1 MYIITVRQVI
11 LDSAEEYISAQQLL
25 TPHNSSNTTSG
36 GSESGLVSSIGALQ
50 ADKHCSWQLFCIS
63 SNERSGIQRMRAQH
77 VAMLE
82 NCRFQESDF
91 LQNYA
96 YTLGCRRSQLE
107 WKSFFVAHS
116 ISDLVSQ
123 MNKQEIPIR
132 RSTKEFSS
140 KLCFLFCGQ
149 GSQWPQMGHDLR
161 SFPVFLNSLNSS
173 SWYLK
178 TVLRSSYDLMDEIY
192 RDSTKSRLLDPQIAQ
207 PATTAIQIA
216 LVDLMQSLMI
226 KPDFVMGHSS
236 GEIAAAVACGAISRE
251 EALEIAYYRGLAA
264 SQLQLNLPDFHGGM
278 IAVSM
283 TLDQANSYISAL
295 SDRLEIA
302 CVNSPN
308 SITLSGKRET
318 IEQVS
323 LDLAANGI
331 RHRILSVTMAYHSS
345 YMKALEGEYVQNI
358 ISVSPSM
365 SQTAIRM
372 FSSVTG
378 EEIAFSRLDASYWGK
393 NMVSTVQF
401 ASGLESLMALPEDQR
416 PSMFIEMGPSAVLRA
431 PVIDTLSPRVN
442 EEMYFSALDSRRSGM
457 ASVLGIVGALWA
469 SGYKVNVKSAI
480 SRRIPQSRL
489 RCLPGLPLYPWNH
502 AKSYW
507 HESHLSLANRFREY
521 GRLDLIGAPTADS
534 IPFEPRWR
542 GFLRISENPWMKHHQ
557 VQKTTIYP
565 AAGLISMVLEGSR
578 QLRRSFTDIVGYE
591 IRNMQFIKAI
601 VLPDST
607 HGVEVALNMRVEGSD
622 NPAKGQF
629 TFSIYSKSFEKDWE
643 KHATGTLHFCF
654 HSANWETVFRAF
666 APEHSDI
673 ATKCRTSVDPRQLY
687 EQLDTVGITYGP
699 MFRNILEVQK
709 GTDCCISRVRVPDT
723 KSTMPANFEYP
734 HLLHPGTL
742 DAMFQTL
749 FALKP
754 TPMIPYFIRSIFVS
768 DGLDLTNSNEFAGY
782 ANVKQGLIHAAE
794 AQISMCCTDRP
805 LDQVIVK
812 GLRFSGELFSL
823 SAASP
828 FLPNYRNLTTE
839 LIWRENYET
848 ADFESFRHIMS
859 LLGHRYPQLSVL
871 QVGGTL
877 SLAKSILLSA
887 LGGAPNPLRLQR
899 YTIVGESPPD
909 AFFHEINVPPF
920 RGYVENLSSTTAIHS
935 TYHLIVVTEAQ
946 NDGLSQIRSF
956 LKPGGII
963 LQVYPGDVFPRDSIS
978 NLGIKHLRS
987 GWNPTD
993 LDEEWRNHTGLP
1005 VGEDTDGSTELYFL
1019 RLPPE
1024 ASKFTMPASVVLL
1037 LPDVLS
1043 EEVSRFQ
1050 AQFANWL
1057 TAQHPETAICSICLT
1072 DIPHAKIVRSDTLF
1086 ISLLDFSSSNS
1097 YEGAIFNLN
1106 ELDFNAF
1113 HSLQKVMKAIIWVT
1127 RGANM
1132 VPVNP
1137 RAASVIGLARTLM
1150 SENLQLSFATF
1161 DLDHHSVLYE
1171 PGILDMFLTVFRNVL
1186 DQAITNE
1193 VHEVDFAEKDGKLF
1207 IPRLETLKSLNDII
1221 EETNDVYISSEKCFQ
1236 TERAETGKLIALE
1249 PSTLPCIRPRTLVSP
1264 IYFKEFT
1271 LEESDPLD
1279 IAISFSAGVLYG
1291 RSVQN
1296 SDQTSMRYRSY
1307 DLVGTISSVG
1317 AYTAGFQEND
1327 KVIVLVPD
1335 GKGLRT
1341 TVRVH
1346 PAFIMHY
1353 KPGFV
1358 PSHFLCAYYAL
1369 FNVGRICTGKTL
1381 LIHAGAS
1388 GFGMAATELGLLVGA
1403 TVFTT
1408 VIGPNKDHQKQL
1420 LLHRGVELDHIL
1432 DGDNDNYTSVVDV
1445 LTGNRGVD
1453 IVYNPTNNIALSTGC
1468 VRRCKWID
1476 TVCRRS

>member
-1 MYIITVRQVI
+1 
-11 LDSAEEYISAQQLL
+11 
-25 TPHNSSNTTSG
+25 
-36 GSESGLVSSIGALQ
+36 
-50 ADKHCSWQLFCIS
+50 
-63 SNERSGIQRMRAQH
+63 MRAQH

-91 LQNYA
+91 LPSYA

-116 ISDLVSQ
+116 VSDLLSQ

-149 GSQWPQMGHDLR
+149 GSQWPRMGHDLR
-161 SFPVFLNSLNSS
+161 SFPVFLNSLNSA

-192 RDSTKSRLLDPQIAQ
+192 KDSTKSRLLDPQIAQ

-216 LVDLMQSLMI
+216 LVDLMHSLMI

-251 EALEIAYYRGLAA
+251 EAWEIAYYRGLAA
-264 SQLQLNLPDFHGGM
+264 SQLQLNLPGFHGGM

-283 TLDQANSYISAL
+283 TLDQANSYISGL

-308 SITLSGKRET
+308 SITLSGKRKT

-365 SQTAIRM
+365 SQKAIRM

-378 EEIAFSRLDASYWGK
+378 EEIAFSSLDARYWGK

-416 PSMFIEMGPSAVLRA
+416 PSMFIDMGPSAVLRA
-431 PVIDTLSPRVN
+431 PVIDTLSPRIN
-442 EEMYFSALDSRRSGM
+442 EEMYFSALDTRRSGM

-469 SGYKVNVKSAI
+469 SGCKVNVKSAI

-534 IPFEPRWR
+534 VPFEPRWR
-542 GFLRISENPWMKHHQ
+542 GFLRISENPWIQHHK

-578 QLRRSFTDIVGYE
+578 QLRRSFKNIIGYE

-601 VLPDST
+601 VVPDST
-607 HGVEVALNMRVEGSD
+607 HGVEIALNMKVEGSD

-643 KHATGTLHFCF
+643 IHATGTLHFCF
-654 HSANWETVFRAF
+654 HSANWVTVFQAF
-666 APEHSDI
+666 GSQHSDI
-673 ATKCRTSVDPRQLY
+673 ATRCCTSVDPRQLY

-709 GTDCCISRVRVPDT
+709 GTGCCISRVRVPDT

-749 FALKP
+749 FALKT

-768 DGLDLTNSNEFAGY
+768 DSLDLSNSYEFSGY
-782 ANVKQGLIHAAE
+782 ANVNEGLLTHDTE

-805 LDQVIVK
+805 FDQVIIK

-828 FLPNYRNLTTE
+828 FLPNYRNLTAE

-848 ADFESFRHIMS
+848 AHFESFRHIMS
-859 LLGHRYPQLSVL
+859 LLCHRYPDLSVL

-887 LGGAPNPLRLQR
+887 HGGAANPLRLRR
-899 YTIVGESPPD
+899 YTIIDESPPD
-909 AFFHEINVPPF
+909 DFFHEINVPPF
-920 RGYVENLSSTTAIHS
+920 RGYLENLSNTTSIHS
-935 TYHLIVVTEAQ
+935 QYHLVVVTEAQ
-946 NDGLSQIRSF
+946 NGGLSRIGSF

-963 LQVYPGDVFPRDSIS
+963 LQVYPGDVFPRDPIS
-978 NLGIKHLRS
+978 NPGTKYLRS
-987 GWNPTD
+987 GWHPTD
-993 LDEEWRNHTGLP
+993 LDEEWRNHTRLS
-1005 VGEDTDGSTELYFL
+1005 VSEDTHGTTELYFL

-1024 ASKFTMPASVVLL
+1024 ASKSTMPASVILL
-1037 LPDVLS
+1037 VPGVIS
-1043 EEVSRFQ
+1043 EEISRFQ
-1050 AQFANWL
+1050 AQFASWL
-1057 TAQHPETAICSICLT
+1057 TAQHPDTTICSLHLK
-1072 DIPHAKIVRSDTLF
+1072 DIPNSKIVRSDTLF

-1097 YEGAIFNLN
+1097 YEGFIFNLN

-1113 HSLQKVMKAIIWVT
+1113 HSLQKVMKTIIWVT

-1137 RAASVIGLARTLM
+1137 RAASIIGLARTLM
-1150 SENLQLSFATF
+1150 SEDLQLSFATF
-1161 DLDHHSVLYE
+1161 DLDHHSLLYE
-1171 PGILDMFLTVFRNVL
+1171 PGILDIFLTVCRNVL
-1186 DQAITNE
+1186 DQAKTTE

-1221 EETNDVYISSEKCFQ
+1221 EEANDFYISSGRCFQ
-1236 TERAETGKLIALE
+1236 TEQAETGKLIALE
-1249 PSTLPCIRPRTLVSP
+1249 PTLPCMRPSTLVSP

-1279 IAISFSAGVLYG
+1279 IAISFGSGVLYG
-1291 RSVQN
+1291 RNAQN
-1296 SDQTSMRYRSY
+1296 SDQASRRYRSY
-1307 DLVGTISSVG
+1307 DLVGTISSAG
-1317 AYTAGFQEND
+1317 GYTAEFQENT

-1369 FNVGRICTGKTL
+1369 FNVGKICTGKTL
-1381 LIHAGAS
+1381 LIHAGTS
-1388 GFGMAATELGLLVGA
+1388 GFGMAAIELGLLVGA

-1408 VIGPNKDHQKQL
+1408 VIGPNTDNQKEL
-1420 LLHRGVELDHIL
+1420 LRRRGVELDRIL
-1432 DGDNDNYTSVVDV
+1432 DGDNDNYKSVVDV

-1453 IVYNPTNNIALSTGC
+1453 VVYHPTNNIALSTDC

-1476 TVCRRS
+1476 NVCRRS